1 MPYFIDNILELP
13 VTTTQDYMLFHILNQ
28 RSIDLW
34 KNQVELIMEK
44 NGLASFIVHPDYV
57 REHKSKSVYLD
68 LLGYLRD
75 LRSRTNVWAALPYEV
90 DSWWRARSTMTVEP
104 DGSTWKVVGEGSE
117 RAVLAYAKA
126 VNGKLVYELPG
137 TATIV

>member
-1 MPYFIDNILELP
+1 
-13 VTTTQDYMLFHILNQ
+13 
-28 RSIDLW
+28 
-34 KNQVELIMEK
+34 
-44 NGLASFIVHPDYV
+44 
-57 REHKSKSVYLD
+57 
-68 LLGYLRD
+68 
-75 LRSRTNVWAALPYEV
+75 
-90 DSWWRARSTMTVEP
+90 MTVEP